1 MNPPA
6 GSPDPAGRLLRLL
19 GGKWIAAAISAAATL
34 RIPDALAD
42 GPLSLEDLAAR
53 VECDASALERLL
65 RVLHG
70 ENLVRRDFEANY
82 HLTDDGHLLRRGAL
96 GELAE
101 YVGTPFGWDPWS
113 SLPHAVRTGEAAFAE
128 RHGTG
133 LFEYLDAANTQ
144 DTQGAQVDP
153 GRAAEAELYHAA
165 IDSFSR
171 AESKALAEAFDF
183 TPYHRVADI
192 GGGRG
197 ALLVDV
203 LKAWPS
209 LEGIL
214 LERPAATAQ
223 AEALFAA
230 EGLSSRCEI
239 VVGDF
244 FETLPAHADICVLKH
259 ILHSWDDA
267 TSQRLLERCRDLVGP
282 SGRVLVIEGVLLP
295 GGRPNLTSLLDL
307 EMLVLCG
314 PGHERSKPEI
324 RRLLHNS
331 GLRLES
337 SVPLAE
343 SARLFVTQPR

>member
-19 GGKWIAAAISAAATL
+19 GGKWIAAALSAAATL

-42 GPLSLEDLAAR
+42 GPLSIKTLADR
-53 VECDASALERLL
+53 VTCDAPSLERLL

-70 ENLVRRDFEANY
+70 EQLVERNPDATY
-82 HLTDDGHLLRRGAL
+82 QLTADGHLLRSGEL
-96 GELAE
+96 GELAQ
-101 YVGTPFGWDPWS
+101 YIGTPFGWDPWS
-113 SLPHAVRTGEAAFAE
+113 SLPHAVRTGEAAFAS
-128 RHGTG
+128 RHGAG
-133 LFEYLDAANTQ
+133 LFDYLDQ
-144 DTQGAQVDP
+144 P
-153 GRAAEAELYHAA
+153 GRAEEAELYHAA

-171 AESKALAEAFDF
+171 AESRALAEAFDF
-183 TPYHRVADI
+183 SAFRRVADI

-203 LKAWPS
+203 LKRWPN

-214 LERPAATAQ
+214 LERPAAVEQ
-223 AEALFAA
+223 AEAFFQS
-230 EGLSSRCEI
+230 EGITARCET

-244 FETLPAHADICVLKH
+244 FETLPDDADVCVLKH
-259 ILHSWDDA
+259 IIHSWDDA
-267 TSQRLLERCRDLVGP
+267 VSSELLRRCRDLVGP
-282 SGRVLVIEGVLLP
+282 NGRVLVIEGVLLP

-314 PGHERSKPEI
+314 PGHERTKPEM
-324 RRLLHNS
+324 RRLLHTA